1 MGGNVRY
8 DDYVKAPNLEY
19 SYNPEQIRELN
30 KCKDDALYFIKNYIK
45 IVHQDRGVVS
55 FDPYDYQTELIES
68 FVDNRFNVCLLSR
81 QSGKSTIVAAYALW
95 FACFRSHKNIGIVS
109 NKADAAKNFLARL
122 KYMYELLP
130 IWLKPGV
137 PGWAQTTIEFD
148 NHTKIYIA
156 ATSKDSFRGEPMGML
171 ICDEFAFVEPSW
183 KAEEFWAS
191 NYPTIS
197 ASKESKIIIISTPNG
212 LYNKFHEIY
221 SKAEE
226 GTNSFKH
233 SRYDYRAVPGRD
245 EAWALEQI
253 GNLGKV
259 KFQQEFGCEFI
270 GSSNTVIDAIC
281 LDKLFKNR
289 KEPEFF
295 DMNGKFRI
303 FEKPKNGCTYV
314 MGVDTAKGTGENY
327 SVIQILRLDSITPVT
342 MTQVAVW
349 EDNLTDVYTFA
360 DIVNRTSY
368 YYNDAYI
375 MVENNGEGSPV
386 VNRLW
391 WEYENENLINTG
403 SKERDLGIRAT
414 VKTKVLAVL
423 LMKKLMEDNNVEIC
437 DPRTVEQLADFQ
449 DLGNNRF
456 GGVNI
461 EDDLVSALYWALFT
475 LEQDIFDES
484 YQFTQNIQGDDGDD
498 GWGVLADFGDNGMEE
513 NWDWL
518 TDR

>member
-1 MGGNVRY
+1 MAGNVRY
-8 DDYVKAPNLEY
+8 DDYVKAPNLEW
-19 SYNPEQIRELN
+19 SYTQEQIIELD
-30 KCKDDALYFIKNYIK
+30 KCSKDILYFISNYIK
-45 IVHQDRGVVS
+45 IVSQDQGVIT
-55 FDPYDYQTELIES
+55 FKPYDYQVELINN
-68 FVDNRFNVCLLSR
+68 FTDNRFNVCLLSR

-95 FACFRSHKNIGIVS
+95 YACFHSHKNIGIVS
-109 NKADAAKNFLARL
+109 NKADAAKNFLSRL

-130 IWLKPGV
+130 VWLKPGV

-183 KAEEFWAS
+183 KADEFWAS

-226 GTNSFKH
+226 GKNTFKH
-233 SRYDYRAVPGRD
+233 ARFDYRAVPGRD
-245 EAWALEQI
+245 EEWAQEQMS
-253 GNLGKV
+253 NLGKV

-270 GSSNTVIDAIC
+270 GSSNTVIDSVC
-281 LDKLFKNR
+281 LERLFKNR
-289 KEPEFF
+289 QEPEFF
-295 DMNGKFRI
+295 DMGGRFRI
-303 FEKPKNGCTYV
+303 YEKPKDGCTYI
-314 MGVDTAKGTGENY
+314 MGVDTAKGTGENF
-327 SVIQILRLDSITPVT
+327 SVIQVFRVDSITPVT
-342 MTQVAVW
+342 MKQVAVW
-349 EDNLTDVYTFA
+349 EDNFTDVYTFA

-368 YYNDAYI
+368 YYNNAYMMI
-375 MVENNGEGSPV
+375 ENNGEGSPV
-386 VNRLW
+386 VNRIW

-414 VKTKVLAVL
+414 TKTKTLAVL
-423 LMKKLMEDNNVEIC
+423 LMKKLLEDANIDII

-461 EDDLVSALYWALFT
+461 EDDLVSALYWAIYII
-475 LEQDIFDES
+475 EQDIFDET
-484 YQFTQNIQGDDGDD
+484 YEFTQTIYDEGGDD
-498 GWGVLADFGDNGMEE
+498 GWGVLADFGDNEFEE

-518 TDR
+518 TDK